1 MTTDLPTHLG
11 GWQNVVFGK
20 VEEGDLL
27 IPENGGIK
35 DARWA
40 FSLVGEPIESEY
52 IHGNFRVYRKMPVSK
67 QGDLDHVTF
76 PRAQLPDLVGEHEA
90 RMLDGLSKSE
100 SLRKMVDQLAESL
113 VLPSD
118 PTARKR
124 IPIAT
129 GFCFY
134 FPRAMA
140 AVAAVSLAGNE
151 QHNPGK
157 PLHWDRSKSSDE
169 DDAMMRHF
177 LERDA
182 VDKDGHLHAA
192 KAAWRA
198 MARLEKMLEAD
209 ERRP

>member
-1 MTTDLPTHLG
+1 MNDLPKDLG
-11 GWQNVVFGK
+11 GLQNVVFGK
-20 VEEGDLL
+20 VLEGDIL
-27 IPENGGIK
+27 IPFYGTIT
-35 DARWA
+35 DAVNA
-40 FSLVGEPIESEY
+40 MGLVGEDIQSEHVRNY
-52 IHGNFRVYRKMPVSK
+52 FRVYRRLPVAK
-67 QGDLDHVTF
+67 QGDLDHATF
-76 PRAQLPDLVGEHEA
+76 GASSLPTDA
-90 RMLDGLSKSE
+90 
-100 SLRKMVDQLAESL
+100 A
-113 VLPSD
+113 
-118 PTARKR
+118 ARKR

-169 DDAMMRHF
+169 DDALMRHF

-192 KAAWRA
+192 RCAWRA
-198 MARLEKMLEAD
+198 MARLEKMLEKNS
-209 ERRP
+209 P